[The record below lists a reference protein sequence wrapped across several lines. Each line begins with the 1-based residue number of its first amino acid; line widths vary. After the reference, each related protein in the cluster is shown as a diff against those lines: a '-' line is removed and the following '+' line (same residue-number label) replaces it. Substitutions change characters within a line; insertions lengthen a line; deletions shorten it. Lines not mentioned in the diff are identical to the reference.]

1 METNN
6 DTMTTGVHARTPRL
20 LLVDDEPML
29 QFTLRLMLEEFF
41 EVVVADSGDQARLAI
56 EAAPRFDVVLSDL
69 QMPGGSGQDLYIWA
83 VQAHP
88 ELAGR
93 FVFMTGGA
101 CSDSARGV
109 PRAAR
114 RHQRGEAFRIR
125 RPDGGRRAGH
135 ARRQWAGRVRV
146 ARQPSPHAAR
156 RARGVPANLISPR

>member
-69 QMPGGSGQDLYIWA
+69 QMPGGSGQDLYLWA

-101 CSDSARGV
+101 CSDSAR
-109 PRAAR
+109 AFLAR
-114 RHQRGEAFRIR
+114 RDVISVEKPFEFDALMAVIVRATRGSS
-125 RPDGGRRAGH
+125 GL
-135 ARRQWAGRVRV
+135 
-146 ARQPSPHAAR
+146 AAS
-156 RARGVPANLISPR
+156 A

>member
-69 QMPGGSGQDLYIWA
+69 QMPGGSGQDLYLWA
-83 VQAHP
+83 VKAYP

-101 CSDSARGV
+101 FTPKARAFLERHEGESLSK
-109 PRAAR
+109 PFALKELRAL
-114 RHQRGEAFRIR
+114 
-125 RPDGGRRAGH
+125 
-135 ARRQWAGRVRV
+135 V
-146 ARQPSPHAAR
+146 ARWSVASVNAVAA
-156 RARGVPANLISPR
+156 GS

>member
-1 METNN
+1 METSPD
-6 DTMTTGVHARTPRL
+6 DTTTTGVHARTPRL

-41 EVVVADSGDQARLAI
+41 EVVVADSGDQARLQI

-69 QMPGGSGQDLYIWA
+69 QMPGGSGQDLYLWA

-101 CSDSARGV
+101 YSESAR
-109 PRAAR
+109 AFLAR
-114 RHQRGEAFRIR
+114 RDVISVEKPFEFDALLSVIAQATRGS
-125 RPDGGRRAGH
+125 AGL
-135 ARRQWAGRVRV
+135 
-146 ARQPSPHAAR
+146 AAS
-156 RARGVPANLISPR
+156 A